1 MTSRLAAISL
11 VLGASLGFACGGD
24 PPKSDTPA
32 NVGQPDKTEVKMEA
46 VPIASATAPEPPPSS
61 SAPST
66 VATAPPSGDPSDD
79 PNIGGPQEATV
90 EKAVAP
96 IRPRIRACYKKAL
109 ATTPG
114 MAGTV
119 TFDTTMGKDGK
130 VSSARF
136 VKKDGNLSDDLVNC
150 LTAAAKAMQFAP
162 DRKTQVVAFS
172 FGQPAG
178 GAGATPASIGGG
190 KTSPPQ
196 TAPVA
201 SFGGPDAGPN
211 RH

>member
-1 MTSRLAAISL
+1 MTSR
-11 VLGASLGFACGGD
+11 ASLLALLFVGACGGD

-32 NVGQPDKTEVKMEA
+32 SAPAQDKTEVKMEA
-46 VPIASATAPEPPPSS
+46 VPVTSSVPEPPPTSTAS
-61 SAPST
+61 ST
-66 VATAPPSGDPSDD
+66 VATTTPPPSSDPSDD
-79 PNIGGPQEATV
+79 PNIGGPQDATV

-109 ATTPG
+109 AAQPG
-114 MAGTV
+114 QAGAV
-119 TFDTTMGKDGK
+119 TFDTTIGKDGK

-136 VKKDGNLSDDLVNC
+136 VKKDGNLSDDLVSC
-150 LTAAAKAMQFAP
+150 LTTAAKAMQFAP
-162 DRKTQVVAFS
+162 DRKTQVVAFT
-172 FGQPAG
+172 FGQPSG
-178 GAGATPASIGGG
+178 GTGSTPASISSG
-190 KTSPPQ
+190 KALPPP